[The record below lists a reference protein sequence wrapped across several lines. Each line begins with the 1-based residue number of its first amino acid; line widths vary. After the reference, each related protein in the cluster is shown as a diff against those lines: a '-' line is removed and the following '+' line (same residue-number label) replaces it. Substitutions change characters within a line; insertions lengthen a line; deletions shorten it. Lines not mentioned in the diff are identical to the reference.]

1 MRGRNAFFAA
11 NADEKACFGAHEAR
25 SEKREARSEK
35 RIRRES
41 GKAKRAEALSVC
53 VRCLH
58 SLFTLTV

>member
-1 MRGRNAFFAA
+1 MPFSLQTLTKKRALART
-11 NADEKACFGAHEAR
+11 KREAR

-41 GKAKRAEALSVC
+41 GKAKRAEALFVY
-53 VRCLH
+53 VHCLR